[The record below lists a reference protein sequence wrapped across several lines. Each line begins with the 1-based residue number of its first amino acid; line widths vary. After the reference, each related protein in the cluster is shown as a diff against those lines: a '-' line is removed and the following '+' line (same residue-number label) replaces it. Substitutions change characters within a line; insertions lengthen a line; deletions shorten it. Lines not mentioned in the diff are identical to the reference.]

1 MPKLNSDGNVDDR
14 PSSGRRVDFFG
25 FSLSRGH
32 SAALVAAV
40 FVLAGPAGGACL
52 AFSHRRR
59 HHPYIRTAPRFRNIH
74 FLHTTSA
81 APTQPAV
88 PHAGLLFVLAL
99 VMYTLRHR
107 YCVRLSLGST
117 SGTTGAA
124 GWGAGRNSNVM
135 GVSDLPGPP
144 PGSG

>member
-40 FVLAGPAGGACL
+40 FVLAGPAG
-52 AFSHRRR
+52 
-59 HHPYIRTAPRFRNIH
+59 
-74 FLHTTSA
+74 
-81 APTQPAV
+81 
-88 PHAGLLFVLAL
+88 GLLFVLAL